1 MSHTALQGLLT
12 WLCRTRLLETGPRM
26 RENLNIA
33 TAGLVELD
41 KISVKW
47 YIPGD
52 KEIGAVNFLL
62 QRYLAPVLNDLS
74 QFSSGEISLDK
85 ETLQRTLKL
94 VLKILN
100 AVSEM
105 IEPVKSG
112 EYKSVLSS
120 HMSWLDKLN
129 IKIGGESVRKIM
141 NDLMGRLQDKLI
153 QDRSEDTDSFSS
165 IIYIYDVL
173 LFSYGLDEDE
183 IGDHIDDHKREKLH
197 REDRLVRGKRHL
209 PGVHLDRIALHWE
222 THVWLKNLLVME
234 TVPDQMVP
242 RLLLLCTHRYSEVRV
257 AAQELLIKVLARLGQ
272 RSHKL
277 VLPYLVECLGQDVS
291 EIKAGD
297 SSVEAEEA
305 REEVESRLKGAL
317 YIIYSEKHMF
327 FYSWESVSKL
337 WPALVT
343 AQQSDKQSRFPGQ
356 HNGREAIVET
366 SPIFRVH

>member
-12 WLCRTRLLETGPRM
+12 WLCRTRLLETGPRK

-41 KISVKW
+41 NIAVEW

-120 HMSWLDKLN
+120 HMSCLDKLN
-129 IKIGGESVRKIM
+129 IKIGGESVSGPQRRH
-141 NDLMGRLQDKLI
+141 GQLQRD
-153 QDRSEDTDSFSS
+153 
-165 IIYIYDVL
+165 
-173 LFSYGLDEDE
+173 
-183 IGDHIDDHKREKLH
+183 
-197 REDRLVRGKRHL
+197 
-209 PGVHLDRIALHWE
+209 
-222 THVWLKNLLVME
+222 
-234 TVPDQMVP
+234 
-242 RLLLLCTHRYSEVRV
+242 
-257 AAQELLIKVLARLGQ
+257 
-272 RSHKL
+272 
-277 VLPYLVECLGQDVS
+277 YL
-291 EIKAGD
+291 
-297 SSVEAEEA
+297 
-305 REEVESRLKGAL
+305 
-317 YIIYSEKHMF
+317 
-327 FYSWESVSKL
+327 
-337 WPALVT
+337 
-343 AQQSDKQSRFPGQ
+343 
-356 HNGREAIVET
+356 
-366 SPIFRVH
+366 